1 MTNSV
6 TIEKPFHSDTN
17 YRDINALTITTL
29 EDALYMGYKNDIS
42 FLFGEMLS
50 LYEHQSTPNPNM
62 PIRDLLYLAQNYQ
75 AYIDQNH
82 LDIYSSVL
90 QQIPLPQYIVFYNGT
105 QKMRNAKPCIY
116 RMLIQNIPTRFPVCP
131 VKQLC

>member
-17 YRDINALTITTL
+17 GTVSANIKHKDVLFRIIFSDKKNLLELYNTVNDTNYR
-29 EDALYMGYKNDIS
+29 
-42 FLFGEMLS
+42 
-50 LYEHQSTPNPNM
+50 
-62 PIRDLLYLAQNYQ
+62 
-75 AYIDQNH
+75 
-82 LDIYSSVL
+82 DIYSSVL

-116 RMLIQNIPTRFPVCP
+116 RMLFQNIPTRFPVCP